1 MMLRCDGPVRRP
13 KRGKWE
19 PLKIAEL
26 VSTLSCSQ
34 FQHKLHGTHQ
44 AAKNYADQSMI
55 DFNILIVLFKRL
67 LTFHCKPNF
76 RQTISS
82 KVWQTTVSVMC
93 AKTFLL

>member
-19 PLKIAEL
+19 PLKIPEL
-26 VSTLSCSQ
+26 VSKLSCSQ

-55 DFNILIVLFKRL
+55 DFNILIV
-67 LTFHCKPNF
+67 
-76 RQTISS
+76 
-82 KVWQTTVSVMC
+82 
-93 AKTFLL
+93 